1 MRESLIERKVSEY
14 AKSQGWLTYK
24 FTSPSNRGVPDRIY
38 LKDGICFFI
47 EFKAPDKKTSKLQ
60 NKVIKR
66 IQSKDFDV
74 HIIDS
79 LEEGKDLFVK

>member
-38 LKDGICFFI
+38 LKEGDCFFI
-47 EFKAPDKKTSKLQ
+47 EFKAPDKQPTKLQ
-60 NKVIKR
+60 KKVIKR
-66 IQSKDFDV
+66 IEDQDFYV
-74 HIIDS
+74 YVIDS
-79 LEEGKDLFVK
+79 IENGRALFVN

>member
-38 LKDGICFFI
+38 LKEGDCFFI
-47 EFKAPDKKTSKLQ
+47 EFKAPDKQPTKLQ
-60 NKVIKR
+60 KKVIKR
-66 IQSKDFDV
+66 IEDQDFYV
-74 HIIDS
+74 YVIDS
-79 LEEGKDLFVK
+79 VENGRALFVN